1 MTVSFEETG
10 RVYMLGKRIS
20 DETMAGSKAKVALRL
35 AEYSLMEDC
44 ALH

>member
-1 MTVSFEETG
+1 MCSE
-10 RVYMLGKRIS
+10 RAS
-20 DETMAGSKAKVALRL
+20 DETMAGSKAEVAVRV